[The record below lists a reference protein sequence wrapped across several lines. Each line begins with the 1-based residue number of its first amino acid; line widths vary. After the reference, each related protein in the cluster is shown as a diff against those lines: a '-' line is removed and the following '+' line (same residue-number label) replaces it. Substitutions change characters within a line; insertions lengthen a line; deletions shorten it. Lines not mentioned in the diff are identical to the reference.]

1 MRGVSRRKTDQR
13 KMKRQGNKTDFD
25 RFVKELQQE
34 IIEQAR
40 ALYSAKVIREA
51 HDPKN
56 LGRMAGPDAYGIVHG
71 WCGDTMEIY
80 LRLNGAR
87 IREATFM
94 TDGCGPTVACG
105 SVLTTM
111 VRGMSLEEAGE
122 ISPETLIAA
131 LDGLP
136 EESLHCAELAVSTL
150 RCALESCLDGQP
162 RGG

>member
-1 MRGVSRRKTDQR
+1 MAVAIEGVGGEMEHQEEA
-13 KMKRQGNKTDFD
+13 TDFD
-25 RFVKELQQE
+25 RLVAELQRE
-34 IIEQAR
+34 ITEQAR
-40 ALYSAKVIREA
+40 ALYSAKVIDEFY
-51 HDPKN
+51 HPKN
-56 LGRMAGPDAYGIVHG
+56 LGRMPAPDASGIVHG

-87 IREATFM
+87 IEEATFM

-111 VRGMSLEEAGE
+111 VTEMSLEEAGG
-122 ISPETLIAA
+122 ITPENLIAA

-150 RCALESCLDGQP
+150 REAIANYRPPVRLMQS
-162 RGG
+162 